1 MESPGQMHWAGTAE
15 EGKNVPGY
23 YGNAFISSALLHTCK
38 GCFFQPSQPCFSILI
53 SPGLKPGEGALES
66 SLELLWNK
74 ADYKLFLISD
84 PPAEPRV
91 PEGSGRELR
100 EPLPLS
106 LGASLSPVTGSAV
119 TVSCSSAPARVLRP
133 GEEGE
138 E

>member
-1 MESPGQMHWAGTAE
+1 M
-15 EGKNVPGY
+15 
-23 YGNAFISSALLHTCK
+23 
-38 GCFFQPSQPCFSILI
+38 
-53 SPGLKPGEGALES
+53 
-66 SLELLWNK
+66 
-74 ADYKLFLISD
+74 
-84 PPAEPRV
+84 